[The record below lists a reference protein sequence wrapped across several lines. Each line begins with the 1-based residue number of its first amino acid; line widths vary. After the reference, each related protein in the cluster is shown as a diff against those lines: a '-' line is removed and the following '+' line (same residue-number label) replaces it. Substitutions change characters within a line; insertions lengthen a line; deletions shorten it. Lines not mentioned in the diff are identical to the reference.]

1 MSSEYTGGSQVIASE
16 TGPSNFIFLDEKP
29 QGQDYTVFLSAS
41 SWGNTDVQMSHD
53 GANWGDAEEL
63 IEGVMTVVNRTKN
76 CNFRCPGGVYLRLD
90 VNSLSGSNPITL
102 TAK

>member
-1 MSSEYTGGSQVIASE
+1 MTSEYISGSQVVATA
-16 TGPSNFIFLDEKP
+16 TGQSDYIFLDEKP
-29 QGQDYTVFLSAS
+29 QGQDYTVFLSAAA
-41 SWGNTDVQMSHD
+41 WGNTDVQMSHD
-53 GANWGDAEEL
+53 GIAWGDAEEL

-90 VNSLSGSNPITL
+90 VNSLSGSNPITM

>member
-1 MSSEYTGGSQVIASE
+1 MSVYAPGNQVSASATGA
-16 TGPSNFIFLDEKP
+16 SNFIALDEKP

-41 SWGNTDVQMSHD
+41 AWGDTDVQMSHD
-53 GANWGDAEEL
+53 GTNWGDAEEL